1 MHYLDRTVI
10 GPVHAV
16 PHAVRKGNFLNFYD
30 VDLIDGA
37 GKKVAVGQFII
48 RDMDKR

>member
-1 MHYLDRTVI
+1 MQFPMRCE
-10 GPVHAV
+10 
-16 PHAVRKGNFLNFYD
+16 RGNFLNFYD

-48 RDMDKR
+48 RDMDKK